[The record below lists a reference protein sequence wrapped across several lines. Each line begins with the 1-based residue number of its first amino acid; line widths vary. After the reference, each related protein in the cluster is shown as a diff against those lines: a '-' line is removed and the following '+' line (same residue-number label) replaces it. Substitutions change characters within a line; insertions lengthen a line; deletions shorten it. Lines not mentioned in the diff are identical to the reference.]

1 MMFKTTMMTAAVA
14 VLVSGAAQAQ
24 NLESWGTVGV
34 WDVMWDPSLGDGCL
48 IQSEFTDGSVVRIGF
63 DNIEGMGYL
72 TAFNGA
78 WGDIEEGATYPVT
91 FTLDGEA
98 YEGEAKG
105 MYLNGVPGADIYFDS
120 EDFLFDIAARQT
132 MDLANSE
139 GSVMTIDLTGTMA
152 ALEEALICQDA
163 E

>member
-1 MMFKTTMMTAAVA
+1 
-14 VLVSGAAQAQ
+14 
-24 NLESWGTVGV
+24 
-34 WDVMWDPSLGDGCL
+34 
-48 IQSEFTDGSVVRIGF
+48 
-63 DNIEGMGYL
+63 MGYL
-72 TAFNGA
+72 TAFNMA

-91 FTLDGEA
+91 FALDGEP
-98 YEGEAKG
+98 YEGEATG

-132 MDLANSE
+132 MDLANSS

-152 ALEEALICQDA
+152 ALEEALICQEA

>member
-1 MMFKTTMMTAAVA
+1 MFKPMMT
-14 VLVSGAAQAQ
+14 VLTLALLSAGAAHAQ
-24 NLESWGTVGV
+24 DLESWGTAGG

-63 DNIEGMGYL
+63 DNNAGMGYL
-72 TAFNGA
+72 TAFNMA

-91 FTLDGEA
+91 FALDGEP
-98 YEGEAKG
+98 YEGEATG

-132 MDLANSE
+132 MDLANSS

-152 ALEEALICQDA
+152 ALEEALICQEA